1 MKVIE
6 DFQINLI
13 SFREKEEIAEE
24 QKKSIDI
31 FPAIVNEKCYRC
43 GYSLKK
49 ELILNYC
56 PNCLEFGKVKT
67 DSFFIQNKRV
77 KENEKKSIFKYKD
90 KLNELTLSINQ
101 AMASK
106 YINSSYQMN
115 KDCLIHAVCGAGKT
129 EITFDVISQVLKK
142 NEYIAFAI
150 PRIDILYEI
159 AERLKYYFPKT
170 SIVVLNSQEPKGKT
184 GQIYVMTTN
193 QVIKFKKIFSLII
206 VDEVDA
212 FPYEYNKKFDY
223 GVEHAK
229 KKDGVTVYLTST
241 PSQKFIKKNIPTFRI
256 NRRWHY
262 YLLPVPKLNFFNIN
276 ILLDGKIKKRLQKK
290 LNEYEELKS
299 EKQEKSESK
308 LNDKI
313 IEVNQQKEIH
323 GKQLLIFISN
333 IKNGE
338 KLEKIFLEKGYNIPF
353 VSSTSKERKEIV
365 EKFRRKEFNVLL
377 STTILERGVTFDDVD
392 VIVLDSSSKLY
403 NKASL
408 IQIAGRVNRK
418 KENQSGNVYFFH
430 QGITRIMEEA
440 IEEIKKSN
448 L

>member
-129 EITFDVISQVLKK
+129 EITFNVISQVLKK

-276 ILLDGKIKKRLQKK
+276 ILLDGKIKKSFQKK
-290 LNEYEELKS
+290 LKEYEEIKS
-299 EKQEKSESK
+299 K
-308 LNDKI
+308 
-313 IEVNQQKEIH
+313 KEITA
-323 GKQLLIFISN
+323 KQLLIFISN